1 MKWTIDSDRPI
12 YKQLVEQLELRII
25 SGLYSPGDKLE
36 SVRDMA
42 MAAGVNPNTM
52 QKSLTEL
59 ERMNLVYSQRTSG
72 RFITEDIKVIED
84 AKRNLAFREIESFLE
99 KMKLL
104 GFGKKEILLLMEKI
118 EEGETKDDPF
128 KC

>member
-84 AKRNLAFREIESFLE
+84 AKQNLAFREIESFLE
-99 KMKLL
+99 KMKIL

-118 EEGETKDDPF
+118 EEGETKDDHS
-128 KC
+128 KR

>member
-118 EEGETKDDPF
+118 EEGETKDDHF